1 MNRAVAGGIVKT
13 TGGRGDVDLTAP
25 DLRVPDGDDIVV
37 IPDEPKGTSR
47 ARIRAFLVGAIVI
60 VLAAAAITIALINRD
75 GTHSTRLSSIAK
87 RDHSSTPPLRPKR
100 VARKPAK
107 IPAKPRVS
115 APTPSVVTT
124 IPTNV
129 GGHTPVGPPAVTPSL
144 PTTPPTTPAYPPS
157 VLTWQATPAAPT
169 IKAGGHAV
177 VSVTVSNPTDGT
189 VTLGQPLSCPP
200 VLTPEH
206 GGAAIAPG
214 GVRADG
220 AGDVAASDVDAA
232 VQDLRDDNR
241 RRVGRAARDRA
252 LQGAV
257 REPAPDLGDGHRE
270 LSGGASAG
278 AATLTHEAAALASGV
293 PAPDADLLPVHDRVL
308 ETDLTDGTDRA
319 DGLGL
324 DALVLVVQGVEHVR
338 IRALAAANLTPP
350 GRRSHAHPPGVGR
363 PGAGVPFNPQ
373 SAGQAGELRVTGD
386 TAGQDPRQWPWWRV
400 GRMAASGPER

>member
-1 MNRAVAGGIVKT
+1 MKT

-115 APTPSVVTT
+115 APTPSVVKT

-144 PTTPPTTPAYPPS
+144 PTNPPTTPAYPPS

-200 VLTPEH
+200 VLTPEP

-214 GVRADG
+214 VCAQM
-220 AGDVAASDVDAA
+220 AEVMSPH
-232 VQDLRDDNR
+232 Q
-241 RRVGRAARDRA
+241 
-252 LQGAV
+252 
-257 REPAPDLGDGHRE
+257 
-270 LSGGASAG
+270 
-278 AATLTHEAAALASGV
+278 TLTQQYRIYATATGDASG
-293 PAPDADLLPVHDRVL
+293 AP
-308 ETDLTDGTDRA
+308 
-319 DGLGL
+319 
-324 DALVLVVQGVEHVR
+324 
-338 IRALAAANLTPP
+338 LATGRYKARFENL
-350 GRRSHAHPPGVGR
+350 HPIW
-363 PGAGVPFNPQ
+363 
-373 SAGQAGELRVTGD
+373 VTV
-386 TAGQDPRQWPWWRV
+386 TA
-400 GRMAASGPER
+400 S